1 MLRIDWRAKAPAPQS
16 SIAAT
21 KTGPTR
27 ASAADQGVRP
37 TNRRRLRRFSGL
49 VVHSCSK
56 VGQTLSSANR
66 AFFATALLSA
76 LTLTAQSTN
85 ELRFCL
91 RGDPKTF
98 NPLLVEDENSE
109 TVLYLTGGVL
119 VRLNR
124 YTQELEGE
132 LATKWKVSEN
142 GRRID
147 FELRPNVQFSD
158 GTPFSCE
165 DVVFTVRQLMDPA
178 LHSPQGDT
186 FRSANGPTEAKCTG
200 PSSVMVRFPG
210 PVAALAAHFDQVG
223 IMSVR
228 SAHKEAAVLG
238 PFTVA
243 EYKPGTYLLLH
254 RNPNYWKRDSN
265 GKQLPYLDSLRLD
278 IQQNRE
284 LELLRFRRG
293 ELDIVNKLDPEMY
306 DRLNTEMPR
315 AVVDAG
321 PSLDWEVVFF
331 NQVSSAP
338 LPEYKRRWF
347 RSDEFRRAISDAI
360 NREDICRVVYRGHAR
375 PAAGPVS
382 VSNRFWLNAAL
393 TPPSYSVNSAEAR
406 LARDGFHRSGDA
418 LLDRDGH
425 KVEFSMITNSGNKLH
440 ERMLAFI
447 QQDLSKLGIQLNVVT
462 LDFPSLIERIS
473 RSYNYESVLMAFANI
488 DLDPSDQMNI
498 WLSSGPNHQWNPSQK
513 TPETIWEAEIDKLM
527 QAQAAAQ
534 DMKQRKAAF
543 DKVQEIIAEKAPM
556 LFLVNPNAL
565 SAVSTN
571 LKNVT
576 PALLRP
582 QIYWNAERLSIGNK
596 YVSQR

>member
-1 MLRIDWRAKAPAPQS
+1 MLRRRRKVAWQAEAPAPP
-16 SIAAT
+16 AC
-21 KTGPTR
+21 R
-27 ASAADQGVRP
+27 A
-37 TNRRRLRRFSGL
+37 LR
-49 VVHSCSK
+49 SK
-56 VGQTLSSANR
+56 VGQTLSSANSH
-66 AFFATALLSA
+66 LLRYTTTLLFA
-76 LTLTAQSTN
+76 LTLTAQSGG

-132 LATKWKVSEN
+132 LATQWKVSEN

-147 FELRPNVQFSD
+147 FELRRNVLFSD
-158 GTPFSCE
+158 GTPFTCE
-165 DVVFTVRQLMDPA
+165 DVANTLRQLMDPSV
-178 LHSPQGDT
+178 HSPAADA
-186 FRSANGPTEAKCTG
+186 FRSAPGPAETKCTG
-200 PSSVMVRFPG
+200 PSSVMARFPG
-210 PVAALAAHFDQVG
+210 PVANLAAHFDQVG
-223 IMSVR
+223 IMSAR
-228 SAHKEAAVLG
+228 SPRKESAVLG
-238 PFTVA
+238 PFTLG
-243 EYKPGTYLLLH
+243 EYKPGAYLLLR
-254 RNPNYWKRDSN
+254 RNPNYWKHDSN

-306 DRLNTEMPR
+306 DRLTAEMPR

-338 LPEYKRRWF
+338 VPDYKRRWF
-347 RSDEFRRAISDAI
+347 RSAGFRRAIWEGI
-360 NREDICRVVYRGHAR
+360 NRDDICRVVYRGRAR
-375 PAAGPVS
+375 SAVGPVS
-382 VSNRFWLNAAL
+382 ASNRFWLNAAL
-393 TPPSYSVNSAEAR
+393 KPPAYSVNAALAR
-406 LARDGFHRSGDA
+406 LQRDGFHRSGDA

-425 KVEFSMITNSGNKLH
+425 QVEFSMITNAGNKLH
-440 ERMLAFI
+440 ERTLALI
-447 QQDLSKLGIQLNVVT
+447 QQDLGKLGIRLNVVV

-473 RSYNYESVLMAFANI
+473 RSFNYESVLMAFANV

-498 WLSSGPNHQWNPSQK
+498 WLSAGANHQWNPDQK
-513 TPETIWEAEIDKLM
+513 TPETPWEAEIDKLM

-534 DMKQRKAAF
+534 DVKQRKTYF
-543 DKVQEIIAEKAPM
+543 DKVQEIVSEQAPM

-565 SAVSTN
+565 SAVSAN

-582 QIYWNAERLSIGNK
+582 QIYWNVERLALGAK

>member
-1 MLRIDWRAKAPAPQS
+1 MLKYSSDGVPLLTRGATLCRVHDSPARQ
-16 SIAAT
+16 
-21 KTGPTR
+21 
-27 ASAADQGVRP
+27 QGDTSRVVI
-37 TNRRRLRRFSGL
+37 FS
-49 VVHSCSK
+49 
-56 VGQTLSSANR
+56 N
-66 AFFATALLSA
+66 ALLFA

-147 FELRPNVQFSD
+147 FELRPNVLFSD
-158 GTPFSCE
+158 GTPFTCE
-165 DVVFTVRQLMDPA
+165 DVASTVRQLMDPA
-178 LHSPQGDT
+178 VHSPQADA
-186 FRSANGPTEAKCTG
+186 FRSANGPTESKCTG
-200 PSSVMVRFPG
+200 PSSVMARFPA
-210 PVAALAAHFDQVG
+210 PVASLAARFDQVG
-223 IMSVR
+223 IMSAR
-228 SAHKEAAVLG
+228 SAHKESAVLG

-243 EYKPGTYLLLH
+243 EYKPGTYLLLR
-254 RNPNYWKRDSN
+254 RNPNYWKHDSN
-265 GKQLPYLDSLRLD
+265 GKPLPYLDSLRLD

-284 LELLRFRRG
+284 SELLRFRRG

-306 DRLNTEMPR
+306 DRLTAEMPH

-331 NQVSSAP
+331 NQLAGAP

-393 TPPSYSVNSAEAR
+393 KAPAYSVNTAQAR
-406 LARDGFHRSGDA
+406 LQRDGFHRSGDA
-418 LLDRDGH
+418 LFDRDGH
-425 KVEFSMITNSGNKLH
+425 KVEFSMITNAGNKLH
-440 ERMLAFI
+440 ERTLALI
-447 QQDLSKLGIQLNVVT
+447 QQDLAKLGIQLNIVV

-473 RSYNYESVLMAFANI
+473 RSFNYESVLMAFTNV

-498 WLSSGPNHQWNPSQK
+498 WLSSGAQHQWNPNQK
-513 TPETIWEAEIDKLM
+513 APETQWEAEIDKLM
-527 QAQAAAQ
+527 QAQAAAP
-534 DMKQRKAAF
+534 DSKQRKAYF
-543 DKVQEIIAEKAPM
+543 DKVQEIVAEKAPM

-565 SAVSTN
+565 SAVSAN

-582 QIYWNAERLSIGNK
+582 QIYWNIERLAIGTK
-596 YVSQR
+596 LVSQR